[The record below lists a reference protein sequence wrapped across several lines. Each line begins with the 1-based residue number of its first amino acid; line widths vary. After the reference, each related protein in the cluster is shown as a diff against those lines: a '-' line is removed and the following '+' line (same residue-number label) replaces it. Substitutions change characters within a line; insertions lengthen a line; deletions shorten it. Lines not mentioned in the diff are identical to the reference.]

1 MAQITAKTK
10 IENYTSSE
18 PSISYGGRDV
28 SLTVYINDD
37 YLELNV
43 ELGWDGVRD
52 EVEIESIN
60 AKCYDADDK
69 TLDTSSMDLEALVI
83 EIFDKHNTFGWAE
96 AAMLEAYHNDHA

>member
-10 IENYTSSE
+10 IENYNSSK

-28 SLTVYINDD
+28 SLTVYINND

-60 AKCYDADDK
+60 AKYYDADDK

-83 EIFDKHNTFGWAE
+83 EIFDKHNTFSWAE
-96 AAMLEAYHNDHA
+96 AAMAESYHNDHA

>member
-43 ELGWDGVRD
+43 ELGCDGVRD

-60 AKCYDADDK
+60 AEYYDANDN
-69 TLDTSSMDLEALVI
+69 LLGTSSMDLEALVI